1 MPFMVADIWIHGLV
15 IYMLSSILVKKIS
28 VFFTLEIIIA
38 LCISTYLFI
47 QIQVMTRPSKR
58 KQFLKKLANQIR
70 RILHEND
77 TSYNAQDYGW
87 ESELLLG

>member
-1 MPFMVADIWIHGLV
+1 VPFMVADIWIHGLV

>member
-1 MPFMVADIWIHGLV
+1 
-15 IYMLSSILVKKIS
+15 MLSSILVKKFQFLS
-28 VFFTLEIIIA
+28 PFFTLEIIIIIA